1 MSKKNVIFTPEE
13 IAAACDAAVAS
24 GKGLGAVF
32 SVDMANV
39 RGDRTKF
46 MTIVAATPSK
56 SGPVRLRVRDEV
68 HSGRIDPKSEAE
80 VKRLNEAS
88 DSKYGMI
95 VQRDRA
101 PELKINKY
109 KVRVETDEQARPVG
123 DLPGPEME
131 SKLFKVAAHLDTW
144 FRSKA
149 KEMLKSGKIAS
160 ADWSAENPG
169 APLLGPYAPNTKVS
183 TPVQKTI
190 SFSSKD
196 NPGAPL
202 ANPILRVKLKFSE
215 DGTAS
220 PRTLQMFD
228 KDTKSKNAQGM
239 TIFEPLAFEGE
250 PATDHN
256 IHLLPPR
263 SEFDGV
269 VLMDTLCIS
278 SMGISAPMSVKTLV
292 ISPARAGGAGGLVDM
307 GYDDEDDGA
316 DDGASGGAAAAIAE
330 MALQ

>member
-1 MSKKNVIFTPEE
+1 MSRNNIIFSPDE
-13 IAAACDAAVAS
+13 IIAACDAAIAS
-24 GKGLGAVF
+24 KKGLDAIF
-32 SVDMANV
+32 SVDMAKM

-46 MTIVAATPSK
+46 FTIVATTPK
-56 SGPVRLRVRDEV
+56 MSGPLRLRVRDEV

-88 DSKYGMI
+88 DSKYGII

-109 KVRVETDEQARPVG
+109 KVRVETDEKARPVG
-123 DLPGPEME
+123 NLPGPEME
-131 SKLFKVAAHLDTW
+131 SKLFKVAEYLDTW
-144 FRSKA
+144 FRSKV
-149 KEMLKSGKIAS
+149 KELLKSGEIAS
-160 ADWSAENPG
+160 AEWQDANPDV
-169 APLLGPYAPNTKVS
+169 PQRGPYAQITKVS
-183 TPVQKTI
+183 TPVQKVI
-190 SFSSKD
+190 SYSSRD

-202 ANPILRVKLKFSE
+202 ANPIVRLKLKFNE
-215 DGTAS
+215 DGTAN

-228 KDTKSKNAQGM
+228 RDTKSKNAQGT

-263 SEFDGV
+263 SEFDGI

-292 ISPARAGGAGGLVDM
+292 ISPARAGGAGGLEDM
-307 GYDDEDDGA
+307 GYDDE
-316 DDGASGGAAAAIAE
+316 DDGASGGAAAAIAK